1 MVLICV
7 ILVGSCAGRQDTSP
21 FEHPF
26 RNPPAFT
33 SHVRCDNCGMDR
45 NRFARTRYVFD
56 TEKGR
61 FYTCSIAC
69 LVILS
74 MKMDLKPENIKV
86 AEYLNPFNM
95 IEADRAVYVIGSKA
109 KGTMTRRSKIAFFSK
124 SQAERF
130 VAEYGGRI
138 ATFREALQE
147 ARKEILKEKEK

>member
-1 MVLICV
+1 
-7 ILVGSCAGRQDTSP
+7 
-21 FEHPF
+21 
-26 RNPPAFT
+26 
-33 SHVRCDNCGMDR
+33 MDR

-56 TEKGR
+56 TDKGR

-95 IEADRAVYVIGSKA
+95 IEADMAVYVIGSRA
-109 KGTMTRRSKIAFFSK
+109 KGTMTRRSKITFSSK

-130 VAEYGGRI
+130 IAKYGGRI
-138 ATFREALQE
+138 ATFKEALQE
-147 ARKEILKEKEK
+147 ASEEIIKETEQ